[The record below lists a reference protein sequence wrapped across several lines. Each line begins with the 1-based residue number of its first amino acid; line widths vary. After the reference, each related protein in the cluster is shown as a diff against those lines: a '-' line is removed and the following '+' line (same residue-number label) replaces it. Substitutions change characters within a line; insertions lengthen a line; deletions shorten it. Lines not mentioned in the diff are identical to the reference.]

1 MKKINKPEFIAGTV
15 LLAIL
20 LLGGGLFFQEG
31 ALHYRML
38 VGLGLGYTLTRSLFG
53 FAGSANR
60 AYNGGSTKLLRSLC
74 LMFFLSAVVVAALC
88 FTGGAENYGLWINQ
102 INLGLVIGGLLFGI
116 GMAFSMCCA
125 SGVLTDIVAG
135 PSRALITLL
144 FFGVGVFVGFPVQK
158 QGWVTSTI
166 VHTASSE
173 TGVFLPDLFT
183 FDGMNGYLGAL
194 ILTGALCLLV
204 AGLAKWYENYRRR
217 NGTYT
222 GIDSERLQEKEELE
236 ILQDESTTP
245 VLSETTAYR
254 LFAKPWTLKTGAV
267 MITIL
272 FSTLMIV
279 TGGGWGASTPYGYW
293 FGRLLRL
300 FGVSTEAIVSFTQ
313 QSEGPF
319 TVPFFQNAMNVQNT
333 FIIVGALIAA
343 LMMGVFTA
351 QLKES
356 LKITPKEALIYIV
369 GGFLMG
375 FGTRLSNGCNVGA
388 LYTPIANLSL
398 SGWIYFIFL
407 FSGGMLGNVIKKRY
421 FACKIKK

>member
-1 MKKINKPEFIAGTV
+1 MNKLNKPEFIAGA
-15 LLAIL
+15 AILVAL
-20 LLGGGLFFQEG
+20 LLGGGLFLG
-31 ALHYRML
+31 DTALYYRML
-38 VGLGLGYTLTRSLFG
+38 VGLGLGYTLTRALFG

-60 AYNGGSTKLLRSLC
+60 AYNGGSTKLLRALC

-88 FTGGAENYGLWINQ
+88 FTGGAENYGLWVNQ
-102 INLGLVIGGLLFGI
+102 INLGLIVGGLLFGI

-135 PSRALITLL
+135 PPRALITLL
-144 FFGVGVFVGFPVQK
+144 FFGIGVFVGFPVQK
-158 QGWVTSTI
+158 QDWVTNTF
-166 VHTASSE
+166 VHSSSFE
-173 TGVFLPDLFT
+173 SGVFLPDLFT

-194 ILTGALCLLV
+194 ILTGLLCLLV
-204 AGLAKWYENYRRR
+204 AGLAKWYENYRRK

-222 GIDSERLQEKEELE
+222 GIDSERLQEKAE
-236 ILQDESTTP
+236 IEMLQDESATP
-245 VLSETTAYR
+245 VLSESTAYR

-267 MITIL
+267 IITIL
-272 FSTLMIV
+272 FATLMIV

-293 FGRLLRL
+293 FGRILHL
-300 FGVSTEAIVSFTQ
+300 FGVSTEAIVNFTQ
-313 QSEGPF
+313 QGECPF
-319 TVPFFQNAMNVQNT
+319 TVPFFSNAMNVQNVS
-333 FIIVGALIAA
+333 IILGALIAA
-343 LMMGVFTA
+343 LMMGVFT
-351 QLKES
+351 QQVKES

-398 SGWIYFIFL
+398 SGWVYFIFL
-407 FSGGMLGNVIKKRY
+407 FGGGMLGNMIKKKY